1 MILSIVTVKV
11 VPINVK
17 PVKEIWIIVPN
28 VADQI
33 ELLKFQIVS
42 ANLIS
47 SITDLQIVSHVKD
60 SVWVAK
66 IK

>member
-47 SITDLQIVSHVKD
+47 SISDLQIVSLVKD

>member
-47 SITDLQIVSHVKD
+47 SITDLQIVNHVKD